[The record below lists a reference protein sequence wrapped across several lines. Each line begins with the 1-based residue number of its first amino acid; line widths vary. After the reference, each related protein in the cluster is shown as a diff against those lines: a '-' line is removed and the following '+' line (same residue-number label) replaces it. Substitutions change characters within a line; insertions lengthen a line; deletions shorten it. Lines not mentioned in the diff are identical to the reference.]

1 MSDSIS
7 VGIESNPVLF
17 DRGILLPARQFKE
30 MADPQNIWLSMERA
44 QEWNAARILGQVVR
58 GRQFLDPYFETGFKD
73 NFEKKVLEAD
83 AKRDGTDNY
92 TAARGALTL
101 AAFMDVEPQILL
113 EEFAGKSTL
122 DIGSGD
128 GVLADELRRF
138 AGARVTELDIS
149 VRAFSKTPP
158 IHAGL
163 GEQIVGNGTD
173 MNFADGQFERV
184 VTMFST
190 TVHTDTIRARMKAYT
205 EAMRVTAIDGRLLV
219 APLFGMTML
228 RQKRWEFLE
237 QADKIPNHGLTK
249 KEIAD
254 TRRSDQQVAALEFAT
269 VGLMRRLM
277 VEGII
282 GLTPVLRFVDGG
294 NGPKKDMINAVIDIN
309 KRLTPD
315 ETTDLIEEQ
324 VAVFTKKSK

>member
-1 MSDSIS
+1 MSEPRS
-7 VGIESNPVLF
+7 VGIESNPILF
-17 DRGILLPARQFKE
+17 EKGVLLPARQGDV
-30 MADPQNIWLSMERA
+30 MADPQNVWLSMEQA
-44 QEWNAARILGQVVR
+44 QEWNAFRILGQVVE
-58 GRQFLDPYFETGFKD
+58 GRQFINPYFETGFND
-73 NFEKKVLEAD
+73 NFEKKVAEAD
-83 AKRDGTDNY
+83 AQRDGTRNY

-101 AAFMDVEPQILL
+101 AAFMGVEPPTLL

-138 AGARVTELDIS
+138 AGAHVTELDIS
-149 VRAFSKTPP
+149 ARAFSKTPP

-205 EAMRVTAIDGRLLV
+205 EAMRVTALNGRLFV

-237 QADKIPNHGLTK
+237 QADKTPNHGPTK

-254 TRRSDQQVAALEFAT
+254 MRRSDQQVAALEFAT
-269 VGLMRRLM
+269 VGLMRKLM
-277 VEGII
+277 VEGAI
-282 GLTPVLRFVDGG
+282 GLTPVLIFVDEGRG
-294 NGPKKDMINAVIDIN
+294 QKDMINAVIDIQ
-309 KRLTPD
+309 KRLSPD
-315 ETTDLIEEQ
+315 ETKDLIEEQ
-324 VAVFTKKSK
+324 VSIFTKKSK